1 MSDEPLLPSA
11 LSFTELGI
19 PPYALRGIS
28 QTLEPIDQASN
39 VKRTI
44 NGSLKDVSS
53 PDFRKYRSSIRCTDQ
68 QSPGLGRLWPG
79 QRLTM
84 QCAAE
89 LSFEGSTD
97 ENATA
102 DSDGPFERPVVGGS
116 VREESGFTFYRPEL
130 TVLVVNYSTDF
141 EEYEGKVA
149 WQLDVEE
156 E

>member
-11 LSFTELGI
+11 LSFSELGI
-19 PPYALRGIS
+19 PPYALRGIQQS
-28 QTLEPIDQASN
+28 LQPIDQASN

-44 NGSLKDVSS
+44 NGTLKDVSS
-53 PDFRKYRSSIRCTDQ
+53 PDFRKYRSTIRCTDQ
-68 QSPGLGRLWPG
+68 QSPGLGKLWPG

-84 QCAAE
+84 QCASE

-97 ENATA
+97 
-102 DSDGPFERPVVGGS
+102 DSDGPFERPVVAGS
-116 VREESGFTFYRPEL
+116 AREESGFTFYRPQL
-130 TVLVVNYSTDF
+130 TVLVVAYNTEL
-141 EEYEGKVA
+141 EEYEGQVA